1 MRMRKRAHFDN
12 VTLYKNVQ
20 WSFASFS
27 SNLCKNLLLHWNVCR
42 LNPALVWYWCFF
54 DWSQS
59 LFWVY
64 TGHCRNISFFKKKFG
79 GYQSFLWGHWFP
91 CFVLLMM
98 SALDFKARVDFLAG
112 MICHLHAIDSPL
124 VWHMPNSW
132 QLAWQLNHSYPHIC
146 VTSASFVLVR
156 MFFLII

>member
-12 VTLYKNVQ
+12 VTLYIKCSVVTCLIFKQSMQKPPSSLKCVQ
-20 WSFASFS
+20 TKSCS
-27 SNLCKNLLLHWNVCR
+27 SLILMLLWLKSVFILGVHW
-42 LNPALVWYWCFF
+42 ALQEYHFF
-54 DWSQS
+54 LKKW
-59 LFWVY
+59 
-64 TGHCRNISFFKKKFG
+64 RISVFFVG
-79 GYQSFLWGHWFP
+79 CWFP
-91 CFVLLMM
+91 CFGLLMM

-132 QLAWQLNHSYPHIC
+132 QPAWQLNHSYPHIC